1 VQHQGAHL
9 PIRSPA
15 GSSSRGVV
23 TPVVGL
29 PAGPAVQLSYK
40 IIQMYNERSPSID
53 GLPASS
59 SNDDDASLSPNA
71 LDHCRSLKAE
81 DLVHWLT
88 EERFFEPFS
97 DNVKVKFAAAE
108 VPGEMFVM
116 RCWDAI
122 FNRDILGLPAGPAV
136 QLWFKILQVYSNAG
150 MSSVLV
156 LLSTS
161 Y

>member
-1 VQHQGAHL
+1 
-9 PIRSPA
+9 
-15 GSSSRGVV
+15 
-23 TPVVGL
+23 
-29 PAGPAVQLSYK
+29 
-40 IIQMYNERSPSID
+40 MYNERSPSID